1 MFNGVSWCLVKMC
14 EKSLHV
20 LYSNMFIASTF
31 WQAWQADM
39 DGSNMILA
47 FSMSARA
54 NVFNVLWLGD
64 CLEIFPCP
72 AWCLTGIFD
81 DLKVPILKKAYG
93 TYNYLCHP
101 MPIYI
106 FIHLYIYIH
115 IYIYT
120 YIYTY
125 MDASQNAQADPYPEP
140 TGLSIPRSIPKPR
153 WSRPIH
159 TSGSPRAD
167 PYPNFDATS
176 YIITS
181 NYKYI
186 YIYTHVFIYI
196 YVYVYIC
203 IYIYIY
209 IYIYICTHT
218 CMHAYFWFYTFG
230 MIYIYKY
237 VYIYIYTRNITH
249 FKMISMI

>member
-1 MFNGVSWCLVKMC
+1 MSNGVSWCLVKMC

-106 FIHLYIYIH
+106 YIYTYIYIH
-115 IYIYT
+115 IYIY
-120 YIYTY
+120 IYGCK
-125 MDASQNAQADPYPEP
+125 SKC
-140 TGLSIPRSIPKPR
+140 TGRSVP
-153 WSRPIH
+153 WTHRPIH
-159 TSGSPRAD
+159 TPIHTKTKVIQTD
-167 PYPNFDATS
+167 PYFR
-176 YIITS
+176 ITAGRS
-181 NYKYI
+181 IPEFWRNLIYNY
-186 YIYTHVFIYI
+186 
-196 YVYVYIC
+196 
-203 IYIYIY
+203 
-209 IYIYICTHT
+209 
-218 CMHAYFWFYTFG
+218 
-230 MIYIYKY
+230 
-237 VYIYIYTRNITH
+237 N
-249 FKMISMI
+249 

>member
-106 FIHLYIYIH
+106 FIHLYIYT
-115 IYIYT
+115 YIYT
-120 YIYTY
+120 YIYIHIYIHIWMQVKMHRPIRTL
-125 MDASQNAQADPYPEP
+125 NPQAYPYPDPYQNQGDPD
-140 TGLSIPRSIPKPR
+140 RSILPDHR
-153 WSRPIH
+153 GPIH
-159 TSGSPRAD
+159 TRILTQPH
-167 PYPNFDATS
+167 
-176 YIITS
+176 I
-181 NYKYI
+181 
-186 YIYTHVFIYI
+186 
-196 YVYVYIC
+196 
-203 IYIYIY
+203 
-209 IYIYICTHT
+209 
-218 CMHAYFWFYTFG
+218 
-230 MIYIYKY
+230 
-237 VYIYIYTRNITH
+237 
-249 FKMISMI
+249 